1 MCLFKKQKKVI
12 DFKFGV
18 PYFDIYDTAYPEFP
32 ISVSVRGKI
41 SLTVNDYKKFLK
53 ENDVTFFENKIK
65 TIIISCAKNVI
76 GNVVCEYDICACHIE
91 RHISAIENLIY
102 QKVFAKLKSTF
113 KINNCTIT
121 LTDIE
126 IDKTTETYQKLSAFT
141 QERAFKKLET
151 DKNFSNENIA
161 PLSFEREKTIS
172 KKRIGRWIVGG
183 ISLIAVGVALFFLLT

>member
-12 DFKFGV
+12 HFKFGV

-32 ISVSVRGKI
+32 ISVSVRGEI

-53 ENDVTFFENKIK
+53 ENDVTCFENKVK
-65 TIIISCAKNVI
+65 TIIISCAKNII
-76 GNVVCEYDICACHIE
+76 GNIVNEYDICACHIE
-91 RHISAIENLIY
+91 RQIIPIENLLH
-102 QKVFAKLKSTF
+102 QKVVEKLKATF
-113 KINNCTIT
+113 KINDCTIT

-141 QERAFKKLET
+141 QERAFKKLEI

-161 PLSFEREKTIS
+161 PLSFERQKTIS
-172 KKRIGRWIVGG
+172 KKHILRWIVSGFF
-183 ISLIAVGVALFFLLT
+183 IIAVGVALFFILA